1 MFKLVHYETQLA
13 SGQLVSYWNAFLLL
27 IARRC
32 RPKYVVSQLFFS
44 TSAGLRKQNLI
55 LNDRVVNASV
65 LHRRFVWSHL
75 RHTNVLDLLFTL
87 FQNTLDSG
95 VLIVHGTITHAQ
107 NSCHFR
113 FTVRDAELSFS
124 VSFNVVHIFLMVST
138 FPINLQ
144 CSVDAVVLYAFYT
157 DNNQNG

>member
-1 MFKLVHYETQLA
+1 MMHWTSQYMDRHLSATLNPRLPDIRPHFTGTLPFLSWPSPPDMFKLVHYETQLA

-27 IARRC
+27 ID
-32 RPKYVVSQLFFS
+32 FS

-95 VLIVHGTITHAQ
+95 VLIVHGTITI
-107 NSCHFR
+107 SCGAPIYQKFIQG
-113 FTVRDAELSFS
+113 SF
-124 VSFNVVHIFLMVST
+124 
-138 FPINLQ
+138 
-144 CSVDAVVLYAFYT
+144 
-157 DNNQNG
+157 